1 MSGRR
6 TSFGKLERERT
17 KKAKAVAK
25 REQRQA
31 RSEDSDEPDE
41 LEDGA
46 VNGNGSSPENEMP
59 AAQVL
64 ELVDQLHQ
72 RFDAKLIDYE
82 SFEEQKADLLGRLK
96 VD

>member
-1 MSGRR
+1 LSGRR

-31 RSEDSDEPDE
+31 RSEDSDSDE
-41 LEDGA
+41 LGDGS
-46 VNGNGSSPENEMP
+46 NGNGAPGEVEMP
-59 AAQVL
+59 AEKVL

-72 RFDAKLIDYE
+72 RFDAKLIDYD
-82 SFEEQKADLLGRLK
+82 SFEEQKADLLGRLR

>member
-25 REQRQA
+25 REQRAA
-31 RSEDSDEPDE
+31 RSEDSDDPDG

-46 VNGNGSSPENEMP
+46 SGNGSTGEAEMP
-59 AAQVL
+59 AEQVL

-82 SFEEQKADLLGRLK
+82 SFEEQKADLLGRLR

>member
-1 MSGRR
+1 LSGRR

-31 RSEDSDEPDE
+31 RSEAPDDADLESDS
-41 LEDGA
+41 A
-46 VNGNGSSPENEMP
+46 NGSSGEVEMP
-59 AAQVL
+59 AEQVL
-64 ELVDQLHQ
+64 ELVNQLHQ

-82 SFEEQKADLLGRLK
+82 AFEEQKADLLGRLK

>member
-31 RSEDSDEPDE
+31 RSEDSDSDE
-41 LEDGA
+41 LQDA
-46 VNGNGSSPENEMP
+46 SVNGNGAPGEVEMP
-59 AAQVL
+59 AEKVL

-72 RFDAKLIDYE
+72 RFDAKLIDYD
-82 SFEEQKADLLGRLK
+82 SFEEQKADLLGRLR